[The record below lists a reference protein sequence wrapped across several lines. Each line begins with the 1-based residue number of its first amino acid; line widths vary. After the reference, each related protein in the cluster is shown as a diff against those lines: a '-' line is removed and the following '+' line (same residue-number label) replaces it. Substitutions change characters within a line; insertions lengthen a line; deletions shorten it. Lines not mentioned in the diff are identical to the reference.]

1 MVRSPDQR
9 SFDVG
14 AVRAGCRITVLL
26 AISGLAYTLS
36 HPEEPHRWA
45 LVAIM
50 VVAGLDGVV
59 MGRVMPHPRVL
70 AAGRLPHVLMAWNL
84 IHVVAIA
91 TCAALDGGLSS
102 PFVAMFFVSIVFAA
116 LTLPS
121 VSLLVVAFAD
131 AVALFVVGAEFG
143 GDQLLA
149 IYVPCVFII
158 GLLSATIAGELHRR
172 IAAVEAAQAE
182 TIEKL
187 ARAVEFRDASTG
199 GHIDRMAAYARIL
212 AERLGLP
219 DAECELIFRAGPLHD
234 VGKIGVPDAILLK
247 PGPLT
252 DAERAVME
260 RHAQAGHDL
269 LRDSH
274 SELLQLGAVIALHHH
289 ERWDGAGYPNR
300 LRAEEIPLAARIV
313 AVADVFDALTT
324 DRVYRP
330 AMPFEDAVAIV
341 RNGRGSHFDPLVV
354 DAFLAALDEFARVSL
369 GLQERARR
377 NPRGEAAELP
387 PREDRPVG
395 AER

>member
-1 MVRSPDQR
+1 
-9 SFDVG
+9 
-14 AVRAGCRITVLL
+14 
-26 AISGLAYTLS
+26 
-36 HPEEPHRWA
+36 
-45 LVAIM
+45 
-50 VVAGLDGVV
+50 
-59 MGRVMPHPRVL
+59 
-70 AAGRLPHVLMAWNL
+70 
-84 IHVVAIA
+84 
-91 TCAALDGGLSS
+91 
-102 PFVAMFFVSIVFAA
+102 
-116 LTLPS
+116 
-121 VSLLVVAFAD
+121 
-131 AVALFVVGAEFG
+131 
-143 GDQLLA
+143 
-149 IYVPCVFII
+149 
-158 GLLSATIAGELHRR
+158 
-172 IAAVEAAQAE
+172 
-182 TIEKL
+182 
-187 ARAVEFRDASTG
+187 
-199 GHIDRMAAYARIL
+199 MAAYARIL